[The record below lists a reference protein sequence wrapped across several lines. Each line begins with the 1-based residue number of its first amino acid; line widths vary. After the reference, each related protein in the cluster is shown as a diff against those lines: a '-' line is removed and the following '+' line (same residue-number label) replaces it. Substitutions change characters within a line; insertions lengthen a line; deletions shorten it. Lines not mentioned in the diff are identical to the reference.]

1 MSGINAENMGSTSQT
16 GRGGVREMYL
26 IVLLLI
32 SSAFGRP
39 SSDVEAD
46 ITEKVQQL
54 KYIVHFNNETRNLL
68 NSSRLL
74 GSVSADLLAAEQ
86 NILEM
91 ETELNNLQEVA
102 ALINPTN
109 YFPKFN
115 EAKSYLRQT
124 RQELREL
131 AFKTIDEVKDLTL
144 LLKALDRSEHIAILK
159 LLLAKM
165 KDLMIE
171 TLKILKVANEKYG
184 EAHKTFNNLVS
195 SVEKQKGIVS
205 QTLIKV
211 DKKFQED
218 ETASENSDCNDIA
231 LQVVTLGICKLVHY
245 YVHEKPL
252 EKSRAE
258 LAVLESKTDRLLDKT
273 KILNRDI
280 EEAIIVLSKEIEL
293 INDWV
298 IKAEQV
304 KNNIDVYSAKYLEK
318 MKIIKDIFIQGLD
331 DLKDAAQN
339 YLKITK

>member
-1 MSGINAENMGSTSQT
+1 MGSSSQT
-16 GRGGVREMYL
+16 GRERKMSL
-26 IVLLLI
+26 LVLLLI

-39 SSDVEAD
+39 SSEVEAD
-46 ITEKVQQL
+46 INEKVQQL
-54 KYIVHFNNETRNLL
+54 DNSVRFINETRNLW
-68 NSSRLL
+68 NNSRLL

-91 ETELNNLQEVA
+91 ETELNNLQEVS

-131 AFKTIDEVKDLTL
+131 ADRTVDEVEDLTKI
-144 LLKALDRSEHIAILK
+144 LKALDKSGHITLLK

-165 KDLMIE
+165 NDLMIE
-171 TLKILKVANEKYG
+171 TLKKLKVANEKYG

-205 QTLIKV
+205 QTLIEV

-218 ETASENSDCNDIA
+218 ETASENSDCNRIA
-231 LQVVTLGICKLVHY
+231 LQVFTLGICKLVHY

-258 LAVLESKTDRLLDKT
+258 LAVLESKTDRSLDKT

-280 EEAIIVLSKEIEL
+280 KEAIIVLSKEIEL

-304 KNNIDVYSAKYLEK
+304 KNNIDVYSAKFLEK

-339 YLKITK
+339 YLDLTH

>member
-1 MSGINAENMGSTSQT
+1 MGVSTSQT
-16 GRGGVREMYL
+16 GRERKMSL
-26 IVLLLI
+26 LVLLLI

-46 ITEKVQQL
+46 ITEKVKQL
-54 KYIVHFNNETRNLL
+54 EYIVHFNNETRNLL

-91 ETELNNLQEVA
+91 ETELNNLQEVS

-131 AFKTIDEVKDLTL
+131 AIKTVDEVKDLTKI
-144 LLKALDRSEHIAILK
+144 LKALDRSGNITLLK

-195 SVEKQKGIVS
+195 SIEKQKGIVS
-205 QTLIKV
+205 TTLIEV

-218 ETASENSDCNDIA
+218 KTASENSDCNNIA
-231 LQVVTLGICKLVHY
+231 LQVFTLGICKLVHH

-252 EKSRAE
+252 KKSRAE
-258 LAVLESKTDRLLDKT
+258 LAVLKSKTDRLLDKT
-273 KILNRDI
+273 KILNKDI

-293 INDWV
+293 INDWA

-304 KNNIDVYSAKYLEK
+304 KNSIDVYSAEYLEK
-318 MKIIKDIFIQGLD
+318 MKIIKDIFKQGLD

-339 YLKITK
+339 YLVLTH

>member
-1 MSGINAENMGSTSQT
+1 MGSSSQT
-16 GRGGVREMYL
+16 GRERKMSL
-26 IVLLLI
+26 LVLLLI

-39 SSDVEAD
+39 SSEVEAD
-46 ITEKVQQL
+46 INEKVQQL
-54 KYIVHFNNETRNLL
+54 DNSVRFINETRNLW
-68 NSSRLL
+68 NNSRLL

-91 ETELNNLQEVA
+91 ETELNNLQEVS

-124 RQELREL
+124 RQELRGL
-131 AFKTIDEVKDLTL
+131 AFKTVDEVKDLTKI
-144 LLKALDRSEHIAILK
+144 LKALDKSGHITLLK

-195 SVEKQKGIVS
+195 SIEKQKGIVS

-304 KNNIDVYSAKYLEK
+304 KNNIDVYSAKFLEK

-339 YLKITK
+339 YLDLTH

>member
-1 MSGINAENMGSTSQT
+1 MGSSSQT
-16 GRGGVREMYL
+16 GRERKMSL
-26 IVLLLI
+26 LVLLLI

-39 SSDVEAD
+39 SSEVEAD
-46 ITEKVQQL
+46 INEKVQQL
-54 KYIVHFNNETRNLL
+54 DNSVRFINETRNLW
-68 NSSRLL
+68 NNSRLL

-91 ETELNNLQEVA
+91 ETELNNLQEVS

-115 EAKSYLRQT
+115 EAKSYLTQT

-131 AFKTIDEVKDLTL
+131 ADRTVDEVEDLTKI
-144 LLKALDRSEHIAILK
+144 LKALDKSGHITLLK

-165 KDLMIE
+165 NDLMIE
-171 TLKILKVANEKYG
+171 TLKKLKVAKEKYG

-195 SVEKQKGIVS
+195 SVEKQKGIVN
-205 QTLIKV
+205 QTLIEV

-218 ETASENSDCNDIA
+218 ETASENSDCNIIA
-231 LQVVTLGICKLVHY
+231 LQVFTLGICKLVHY

-280 EEAIIVLSKEIEL
+280 KEAIIVLSKEIEL

-339 YLKITK
+339 YLDLTH